1 LCAGRPTAASRYT
14 NKNILTIAL
23 AVLVILPLS
32 SMKNIGL
39 LGYTSGFSI
48 TIIFFFTI
56 VTIVAKYSSSIVEP
70 CMPTEANPCQLEYF
84 TV

>member
-1 LCAGRPTAASRYT
+1 MRRS
-14 NKNILTIAL
+14 
-23 AVLVILPLS
+23 VLVILPLS

-56 VTIVAKYSSSIVEP
+56 VTIVAKYDISLRCDLLAAV
-70 CMPTEANPCQLEYF
+70 LWW
-84 TV
+84 